1 MVCSAYRTQAK
12 QQNIFDQMKQS
23 LLDQGYSDADAE
35 TEAGRQ
41 VAVPGTSEHQ
51 LGLAVDIVD
60 LDHQLLDES
69 QEQTAVQQWLMTNSW
84 RYGFILRYPTAKTET
99 TGIYEPQ
106 EAAAEIISRGVCLE
120 GVYRRQIRRLTGG
133 TRNEIEKVSSS
144 HLYKGVADGCIS
156 RNIPRIRSPEVLAL
170 YGSVGWTAYTEQPDE
185 ALRRAGVLRLHAVA
199 GGECPPDTLPH
210 ALSCVPGGQRRS

>member
-1 MVCSAYRTQAK
+1 MDEVTLSNGWTVDSRCYDALQQMMDACRAEGLHPVVCSAYRTQAV

-69 QEQTAVQQWLMTNSW
+69 QEQTAVQQ
-84 RYGFILRYPTAKTET
+84 
-99 TGIYEPQ
+99 
-106 EAAAEIISRGVCLE
+106 CL
-120 GVYRRQIRRLTGG
+120 
-133 TRNEIEKVSSS
+133 
-144 HLYKGVADGCIS
+144 
-156 RNIPRIRSPEVLAL
+156 
-170 YGSVGWTAYTEQPDE
+170 
-185 ALRRAGVLRLHAVA
+185 
-199 GGECPPDTLPH
+199 
-210 ALSCVPGGQRRS
+210 